1 VSGADSAAVEGAAL
15 ATDAP
20 VAVIGAGTMGAGIA
34 HGAAAAG
41 HPVLLY
47 DAREG
52 AARNAIDAI
61 AADLARQVARGKLSR
76 DAADALTGRIRAL
89 SSLAE
94 AAPAKLVIEAILED
108 LAAKRALFAQLEGIV
123 AADAVLATNTSSLSV
138 TALAGGLRH
147 PGRCVGIHFFNP
159 APVMKLVEIVR
170 PLTASDAVVQT
181 AFHTAQAWG
190 KRALIVPSTPGF
202 IVNRVARPF
211 YAEALRTLTAPA
223 GVPDIDAALTES
235 GGFRMGPFQVMD
247 LIGNDVNAAVTR
259 SVFDAFAYERRF
271 APSLAQQALVDAGWL
286 GRKSGRGF
294 YDYTPGAP
302 APAARDAEPGPRPS
316 RVVVHGDLGVAAPLF
331 ELAVAHGLAPRRAE
345 GAEPFI
351 DVDGIAVRLTDGAL
365 AAEQSRL
372 RPTVLFDLALDYA
385 ACSRVVIAA
394 APGGDDAAAA
404 AAGFFQTLG
413 KRVSILPDFPGLV
426 VMRTVAA
433 LSNEA
438 AGMLAE
444 GVSDDAIDLAMTLGT
459 NYPFG
464 PIGWARR
471 IGWERLLTVLENLS
485 RVLGAERYQP
495 ALMLRRLAL
504 AGSTSGA

>member
-1 VSGADSAAVEGAAL
+1 MSDAVPAFAEGTAL
-15 ATDAP
+15 PTDAA

-34 HGAAAAG
+34 RVAAAAG

-52 AARNAIDAI
+52 AARDAVVSMT
-61 AADLARQVARGKLSR
+61 ADLSRQVERGKLSR
-76 DAADALTGRIRAL
+76 DAAAALTGRICVLAT
-89 SSLAE
+89 LAE
-94 AAPAKLVIEAILED
+94 AAPARLVIEAIVEELS
-108 LAAKRALFAQLEGIV
+108 AKRALFRELEEIV

-138 TALAGGLRH
+138 TALAGGLRR
-147 PGRCVGIHFFNP
+147 PERCVGIHFFNP
-159 APVMKLVEIVR
+159 APLMKLVEIVR
-170 PLTASDAVVQT
+170 PLTASEAVVQT
-181 AFHTAQAWG
+181 AFRTAQAWG

-211 YAEALRTLTAPA
+211 YAEALRTLAAPA
-223 GVPDIDAALTES
+223 GVADVDAALTES
-235 GGFRMGPFQVMD
+235 GGFRMGPFGVMD

-259 SVFDAFAYERRF
+259 SVFDAFAFERRF

-294 YDYTPGAP
+294 YDYAPGALP
-302 APAARDAEPGPRPS
+302 PAARDAAAGPRPS
-316 RVVVHGDLGVAAPLF
+316 RIVVHGDLGMASPLCDLAAARGVTLQRVDA
-331 ELAVAHGLAPRRAE
+331 L
-345 GAEPFI
+345 EPSI
-351 DVDGIAVRLTDGAL
+351 DVDGVALRLTDGAL
-365 AAEQSRL
+365 AAEHSRV

-385 ACSRVVIAA
+385 ACTRIVIGSAT
-394 APGGDDAAAA
+394 GDGDAAAA

-413 KRVSILPDFPGLV
+413 KRVSILPDFPGLI

-433 LSNEA
+433 LANEA

-459 NYPFG
+459 NYPLG
-464 PIGWARR
+464 PVSWARR

-495 ALMLRRLAL
+495 SLMLRRFAL
-504 AGSTSGA
+504 ARPPSAA